1 MSVVTT
7 QTLVMSA
14 AEIATRKAITGSDNT
29 LTYYIAPAGGT
40 TPQFSAASPGGSAW
54 ELATMRET
62 VANVSIHVNLNL
74 VETSHYANADFYLY
88 VHGSADNFALYGDHS
103 NATLGTITMTSM
115 SVPSATG
122 HYMSQASWQ
131 SVFVHEVG
139 HLLGLEHPFD
149 ADDGDWVDGDATE
162 FPGITIM
169 GWNNSWSPED
179 FLALDVQALQ
189 EIWGTAA
196 TADGNHLSGDSYS
209 NSFSGG
215 AGADTLSG
223 GSGNDLIYG
232 NLDSDRI
239 VGGAGLDT
247 LFGGQQSDLVFGLT
261 GADQVYG
268 NKQNDTLYGGV
279 GDDSMFGGQDD
290 DLVFGEAGNDRVD
303 GNRGNDTLFG
313 GDGVDRFVISK
324 GNDVVQ
330 DFSPAEDRIETL
342 DAFSAINQAIMS
354 GSLVLTD
361 SDGDTLTL
369 TGVTSTLNEGYFI

>member
-14 AEIATRKAITGSDNT
+14 AEIVTRKAITGSDNT

-62 VANVSIHVNLNL
+62 V
-74 VETSHYANADFYLY
+74 
-88 VHGSADNFALYGDHS
+88 
-103 NATLGTITMTSM
+103 
-115 SVPSATG
+115 PSATG

-149 ADDGDWVDGDATE
+149 TDDGDWVDSNATE

-369 TGVTSTLNEGYFI
+369 TGVTSTLNEGYFISSRISLSGVR